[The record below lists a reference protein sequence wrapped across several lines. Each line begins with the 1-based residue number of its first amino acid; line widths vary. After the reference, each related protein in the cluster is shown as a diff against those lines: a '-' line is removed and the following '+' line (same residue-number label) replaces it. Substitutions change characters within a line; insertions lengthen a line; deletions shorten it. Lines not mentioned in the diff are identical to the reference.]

1 MFDWNSWHTLVPMV
15 LGVIG
20 LLGFLAY
27 SNYIAPEPL
36 IRGSIFST
44 STAKVGYLGTFLHGI
59 FLWSIL
65 FYIPLY
71 YEVAQDFGPTKS
83 GVAMFPLTFT
93 TAPAAVI
100 VGLVIAKTGKYRS
113 SIVSLTTS
121 SPGTSG
127 TSDLLC

>member
-1 MFDWNSWHTLVPMV
+1 MFDWNNWHTVVPMV
-15 LGVIG
+15 LGIIG
-20 LLGFLAY
+20 LLGFLAH
-27 SNYIAPEPL
+27 SKYIALEPL

-59 FLWSIL
+59 IVWSIL

-71 YEVAQDFGPTKS
+71 YEVAQDFGPTMS

-93 TAPAAVI
+93 TAPAAVV

-113 SIVSLTTS
+113 SIVSLTYSNSFTS
-121 SPGTSG
+121 R
-127 TSDLLC
+127 TSD

>member
-1 MFDWNSWHTLVPMV
+1 MFDWNSWHTVVPMV

-20 LLGFLAY
+20 LLGFVAY
-27 SNYIAPEPL
+27 SKYISPEPL

-71 YEVAQDFGPTKS
+71 YEVAQEFGPTKS

-100 VGLVIAKTGKYRS
+100 VGLVIARTGKYRP
-113 SIVSLTTS
+113 SIVSLT
-121 SPGTSG
+121 
-127 TSDLLC
+127 

>member
-1 MFDWNSWHTLVPMV
+1 MFNWNSWHTVVPMV
-15 LGVIG
+15 LGVVG
-20 LLGFLAY
+20 LLAFLAY
-27 SNYIAPEPL
+27 SKYISPEPL

-59 FLWSIL
+59 IVWSIL

-93 TAPAAVI
+93 TAPAAVV
-100 VGLVIAKTGKYRS
+100 VGLVIAKTGKYRP
-113 SIVSLTTS
+113 SIVSLTY
-121 SPGTSG
+121 PNPFAFKANN
-127 TSDLLC
+127 

>member
-1 MFDWNSWHTLVPMV
+1 MFDWNSWHTVLPMV
-15 LGVIG
+15 LGVLG

-27 SNYIAPEPL
+27 SKYISPEPL

-59 FLWSIL
+59 FIWSIL

-93 TAPAAVI
+93 TAPAAVV
-100 VGLVIAKTGKYRS
+100 VGLIIAKTGKYRP
-113 SIVSLTTS
+113 SIVSVTYTKPFTLRL
-121 SPGTSG
+121 
-127 TSDLLC
+127 DD